1 MRRRGSERSREPS
14 PARIWTAIRHTGVC
28 VIRVSLETTDFPG
41 WQEHVS
47 RETLLAGS
55 LLGPGG
61 KGSSRKE
68 RPCQDDRFGKN
79 SGCIIDRGAQYK
91 VYELLSARACD
102 FLVAVGSHAPDTDS
116 SRASSPSRHFVAR
129 TRMGLRGGVR
139 ARIDTVST
147 TVHRSLDAV
156 ARKKS
161 RVLKSLDADRLTSE
175 KAVAV
180 LSTHVPLDA
189 LRLLGFACGL
199 HGDMRTACVHVPV
212 KTAMKTDQT
221 PSAEGYT
228 RTIASGPRQG
238 VEISFYRT
246 P

>member
-1 MRRRGSERSREPS
+1 
-14 PARIWTAIRHTGVC
+14 
-28 VIRVSLETTDFPG
+28 
-41 WQEHVS
+41 
-47 RETLLAGS
+47 
-55 LLGPGG
+55 
-61 KGSSRKE
+61 
-68 RPCQDDRFGKN
+68 
-79 SGCIIDRGAQYK
+79 
-91 VYELLSARACD
+91 
-102 FLVAVGSHAPDTDS
+102 
-116 SRASSPSRHFVAR
+116 
-129 TRMGLRGGVR
+129 MGLRGGVR

-180 LSTHVPLDA
+180 LSTHA
-189 LRLLGFACGL
+189 SCTSGRFAFARIRMRSSRGHA
-199 HGDMRTACVHVPV
+199 HGMRAHVPV
-212 KTAMKTDQT
+212 KTAMKTEQT